1 MTKYG
6 LSVDPGMSTGVCLF
20 SWGHDQPFSRD
31 LVWQF
36 DGGAGGLHKFLDEK
50 DLRVEGDQLPRF
62 GDIKLDAII
71 VEKFTPRGGPG
82 FSLTQA
88 AAEPLRGEGVLIGH
102 QLEPFISWAEPS
114 AQYFMG
120 GTNLADR
127 KKRAREF
134 LKKHDLHL
142 TGRLVQQ
149 KDADDAISATL
160 HAVAFMRKIKHKPT
174 LDAMFMFPEA

>member
-1 MTKYG
+1 VRKYG
-6 LSVDPGMSTGVCLF
+6 IAVDPGVSTGVCLF
-20 SWGHDQPFSRD
+20 SWGHDRSFLLE

-36 DGGAGGLHKFLDEK
+36 AGGAGGLHRFLDEK
-50 DLRVEGDQLPRF
+50 DLRVEGDQLPHI
-62 GDIKLDAII
+62 GNVELDAII

-127 KKRAREF
+127 KKRAKDF
-134 LKKHDLHL
+134 LKSHDLHL
-142 TGRLVQQ
+142 TGRNVGQ
-149 KDADDAISATL
+149 KDANDAISAIL
-160 HAVAFMRKIKHKPT
+160 HSVAFMRKIKHKPT
-174 LDAMFMFPEA
+174 LDAMFPEA